1 MYSHWQKRTEEESK
15 TFEHFV
21 TMLCFLFG
29 LIFFFFAFFCLF
41 VFFLIVNSCQT
52 SAFGFR
58 MTRSFFMVVRTTN
71 EWLIFFLLLCN
82 RRRIGLTVFFMGAIL
97 YALFLAIFSHYLYCG
112 HYFMANNSVVVNEFP
127 RNNEVFEVSEMKNTC
142 IIKLGYNTRNG
153 CMPKISKPRTALGLT
168 VEWPKETYAKK
179 DF

>member
-1 MYSHWQKRTEEESK
+1 
-15 TFEHFV
+15 
-21 TMLCFLFG
+21 
-29 LIFFFFAFFCLF
+29 
-41 VFFLIVNSCQT
+41 
-52 SAFGFR
+52 
-58 MTRSFFMVVRTTN
+58 MVVRTTS

-153 CMPKISKPRTALGLT
+153 CMPKISKPRTEWRRNKSFYNTITDWASLSSDLKKLMPKRIFKQTET
-168 VEWPKETYAKK
+168 VFT
-179 DF
+179 